1 MKPTSIP
8 YWDDNRFMI
17 GNSLFFMDGG
27 FLLASNR
34 RHHKFVTSIYF
45 SILKKIYW
53 GKTVRNEREKRGWM
67 KKSIIWLERNVVSQK
82 ENGGFIFPP
91 YSYKFPSSQ
100 SYEKNMRYKELII
113 SQWDHIY
120 SWISQWLIFP
130 VTEFLLVF
138 AKRLLNY
145 PHLLEEKLELQRK
158 TLVQR
163 QNWLLWLMMNYKT
176 YRIHRPIRYP
186 IYNWRVCEQIHNFL
200 RKKKRKEK

>member
-1 MKPTSIP
+1 M
-8 YWDDNRFMI
+8 
-17 GNSLFFMDGG
+17 
-27 FLLASNR
+27 
-34 RHHKFVTSIYF
+34 
-45 SILKKIYW
+45 
-53 GKTVRNEREKRGWM
+53 RNEREKRGWM
-67 KKSIIWLERNVVSQK
+67 KKSIIWLERNVGSQK

-100 SYEKNMRYKELII
+100 SYEKNMRYNELII
-113 SQWDHIY
+113 SQWNRIY
-120 SWISQWLIFP
+120 SWISQRLIFP

-176 YRIHRPIRYP
+176 YRIHSPIRYP
-186 IYNWRVCEQIHNFL
+186 IYNWRVCEQIHKIL